1 MALNRNEIGDS
12 MDDTNVALL
21 AWEILGAIVGLGIII
36 SVILMIPEMRRYLR
50 LKSM

>member
-1 MALNRNEIGDS
+1 

-21 AWEILGAIVGLGIII
+21 AWEILGAIVGLAIII
-36 SVILMIPEMRRYLR
+36 FDIMKIPEMRRYLR